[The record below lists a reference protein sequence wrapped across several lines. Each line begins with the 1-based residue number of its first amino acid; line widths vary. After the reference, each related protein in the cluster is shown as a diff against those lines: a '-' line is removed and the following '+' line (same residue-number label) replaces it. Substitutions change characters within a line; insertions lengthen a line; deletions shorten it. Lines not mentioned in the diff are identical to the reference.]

1 MTAIVPQFHT
11 LSEATV
17 RRLVA
22 DLEAIPDHR
31 DRRGRVYP
39 LSSLLAIHVLSS
51 IGDGQG
57 PEDAA
62 DFARDPA
69 AWLRRLGILGDR
81 IPGAQTLRR
90 LLRDRD
96 TDLLAE
102 LQPLVMR
109 LEPETDADT
118 EPLEACAVDG
128 KTVRASFDA
137 VRGVPRTHIVSA
149 QLDGGLVVH
158 QTAVPEKSNELT
170 AIRQRLADLDLEGR
184 VVSIDAL
191 ACQTDIAQRIAE
203 EGGRYLLAV
212 KDNQAGL
219 HARLQRAFAHLDR
232 TGTVAHDRSETV
244 ERGHGRLERRICTI
258 LDRTG
263 GLRDEFDPDHRWTA
277 LGCAVRVVA
286 ERTLRGC
293 TARSVRYYITNLPV
307 TFGAARVAD
316 LVRGHWGVENSLHWV
331 LDDTFQEDRCRLRT
345 GHAARNRAAL
355 RRIALNFLTLLQQYF
370 WPKMSIRR
378 LRKMVARNPAQLEPI
393 MAL

>member
-1 MTAIVPQFHT
+1 M
-11 LSEATV
+11 S
-17 RRLVA
+17 
-22 DLEAIPDHR
+22 
-31 DRRGRVYP
+31 G
-39 LSSLLAIHVLSS
+39 LLAIHLLSG

-62 DFARDPA
+62 DFARDHA

-90 LLRDRD
+90 LLRNRD

-102 LQPLVMR
+102 LQPLVVR
-109 LEPETDADT
+109 LVRRLEAACAPDADAEPETDA

-149 QLDGGLVVH
+149 RLDGGLVIH
-158 QTAVPEKSNELT
+158 QTAVPEKSNEWT
-170 AIRQRLADLDLEGR
+170 AIRQLLADLELEGR

-219 HARLQRAFAHLDR
+219 HARLQRAFAGLDR

-244 ERGHGRLERRICTI
+244 ERGHGRIERRICTI
-258 LDRTG
+258 LDGTG
-263 GLRDEFDPDHRWTA
+263 GLRDELDPDRRWTA

-286 ERTLRGC
+286 ERTLRGH
-293 TARSVRYYITNLPV
+293 TARSVRYYITNLPMD
-307 TFGAARVAD
+307 TGAARVAE

-331 LDDTFQEDRCRLRT
+331 LDDTFREDRCRLRT
-345 GHAARNRAAL
+345 GHAARNMAAL